1 MVKSMK
7 NQSLKEKLD
16 EQINNLP
23 DEIVQQIADYT
34 LFIMARKNIPP
45 LYKEW
50 TKSQWQ
56 DFSLSQFFRD
66 NDEVSCSI
74 NDAKEIRLTD

>member
-1 MVKSMK
+1 MVKPMTV
-7 NQSLKEKLD
+7 QTLKEKLN

-34 LFIMARKNIPP
+34 LFIMARRNIQP
-45 LYKEW
+45 LYAEW
-50 TKSQWQ
+50 TKSEWQ

-66 NDEVSCSI
+66 DDEVSYSI
-74 NDAKEIRLTD
+74 SDAKEVYEV